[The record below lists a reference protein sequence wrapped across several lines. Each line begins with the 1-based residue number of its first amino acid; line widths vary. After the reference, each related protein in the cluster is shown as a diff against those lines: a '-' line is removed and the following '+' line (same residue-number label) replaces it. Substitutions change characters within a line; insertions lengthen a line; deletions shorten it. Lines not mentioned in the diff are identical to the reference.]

1 MKTILK
7 DVPYLK
13 PDSKDY
19 EYLKEEAKKRFKK

>member
-13 PDSKDY
+13 PDEKDV
-19 EYLKEEAKKRFKK
+19 EYLKNYLKKKLN